1 MNQPVNGRQPGPDKK
16 SVKEAINKE
25 NEEIQNKENNSGKS
39 TDTGKISPE
48 ALAVTEELADLLSKE
63 DIVAEIQKFKADT
76 EEKKIAVEFAN
87 SHINFLKQAIESD
100 YKKGISR
107 TDVEIRDMLS
117 HVNSMLKK
125 RDEYLF
131 YTIITNSP
139 SHYRNI
145 QKRFYAKIK
154 KEEEKKEK

>member
-1 MNQPVNGRQPGPDKK
+1 MNQPVNGRQPGSDKK
-16 SVKEAINKE
+16 SVKETVHQK
-25 NEEIQNKENNSGKS
+25 NEEIQNKENDSGKS
-39 TDTGKISPE
+39 ADAEKISPE
-48 ALAVTEELADLLSKE
+48 VLAVTEEITDLLSKE
-63 DIVAEIQKFKADT
+63 DIVAEMQKFKADT

-87 SHINFLKQAIESD
+87 SHVNFLKQAIESD

-131 YTIITNSP
+131 STIITNSP

-154 KEEEKKEK
+154 KEEKKDK